1 MGDCTFAFYMMFLAT
16 YIIGFY
22 CVYKKKLEFI
32 GLGLLYIINIFA
44 SIFCASNLLGKLQPM
59 PVFGILCIIL
69 IFNIVAFTLLIIT
82 MSRVYKFTTKKGS
95 DEVILSPQ
103 NKKIVKLFK
112 KLFLSS
118 LVFIWAFLI
127 IFAFHYKKSTA
138 TDIPFIDLNNF
149 NFYGNP
155 LIIPMFEIFKTI
167 LLVYP
172 LCVSIYLIVSTNNL
186 AMLTRSLL

>member
-16 YIIGFY
+16 YIIGFH
-22 CVYKKKLEFI
+22 CIYKKNLEFI

-59 PVFGILCIIL
+59 PVFGILCIIF
-69 IFNIVAFTLLIIT
+69 IFNIVAFTLLMIT
-82 MSRVYKFTTKKGS
+82 ISRVYKFTTKKGS
-95 DEVILSPQ
+95 DDVILSPH
-103 NKKIVKLFK
+103 NKKIIKRFKDLFI
-112 KLFLSS
+112 SS

-127 IFAFHYKKSTA
+127 LFVFHDKKSTA

-149 NFYGNP
+149 NFSEKP

-167 LLVYP
+167 LLAYP
-172 LCVSIYLIVSTNNL
+172 LGVSIYLIVSTNNL
-186 AMLTRSLL
+186 AMVTRSLL

>member
-1 MGDCTFAFYMMFLAT
+1 MGDCTFAFYIMFLAT

-69 IFNIVAFTLLIIT
+69 IFNIVAFTLLMIT

-95 DEVILSPQ
+95 EEIILSPQ

-112 KLFLSS
+112 DFFISS
-118 LVFIWAFLI
+118 VVFIWAFLI
-127 IFAFHYKKSTA
+127 IFFYNKK
-138 TDIPFIDLNNF
+138 PFIELNNF
-149 NFYGNP
+149 DFYGNP

-167 LLVYP
+167 LLAYP
-172 LCVSIYLIVSTNNL
+172 LGVSIYLIVSTNNL

>member
-22 CVYKKKLEFI
+22 CIYKKNLEFI
-32 GLGLLYIINIFA
+32 GLGLLYVINIFA
-44 SIFCASNLLGKLQPM
+44 SIFCASNLLGKLLPM

-69 IFNIVAFTLLIIT
+69 IFNIVAFTLLMIT
-82 MSRVYKFTTKKGS
+82 MFRVYEFSTKKGS
-95 DEVILSPQ
+95 EELILSPK

-112 KLFLSS
+112 NLFVSS

-127 IFAFHYKKSTA
+127 IFAFHDKSN
-138 TDIPFIDLNNF
+138 PFIDSNNF
-149 NFYGNP
+149 DFYGKTF
-155 LIIPMFEIFKTI
+155 IIPIIEIFKII
-167 LLVYP
+167 LLAYP
-172 LCVSIYLIVSTNNL
+172 LCVSIYLIVSTNKL